1 MTACGLRALRGAMEG
16 ISASI
21 LCTCDA
27 EGQPNVSMISQV
39 HWVDDDHVALSWQ
52 FFNKTRANL
61 MATGR
66 ACVEIFD
73 PSSHARHRLHLDHV
87 ETRTEGPLYEMM
99 KARLAGIASHH
110 GLEGVFRLLGADIFR
125 VTGIDEL
132 IPPTAPSAAD
142 RPPRLSA
149 LRSCI
154 DDLARCRDFDELAD
168 AVLDGVVRHLNIP
181 HAILLMTEGDGRLFA
196 IGSRGYAASGIG
208 AEILPGEGVIG
219 VAAREGV
226 PIRIGH
232 LSADYRY
239 GAALGAAARQAGL
252 LAEDPHGV
260 PFPGLGDPHSQ
271 IAVPIFASG
280 RVCGRVLGVLF
291 CESPEI
297 MRFDHED
304 EDALTL
310 LSAFLGARAALPGDE
325 DAQPPA
331 DPPGAP
337 AIPAGQVV
345 LRHYPCDGSVFLDGD
360 YLIKGVAGAILW
372 RLLCQNADSGRT
384 EFTTREL
391 RLDRTLR
398 LPDHA
403 ENLDAR
409 LVLLRRRLDERGACL
424 RIEKTGRGRF
434 RLIAACAI
442 ALQDMGAATQTP
454 A

>member
-1 MTACGLRALRGAMEG
+1 MSICGLRSLRGAMEG
-16 ISASI
+16 IAASL

-39 HWVDDDHVALSWQ
+39 HWVDEHHVALSWQ

-61 MATGR
+61 LATGK

-73 PSSHARHRLHLDHV
+73 PRTHARHRLHLDHV

-125 VTGIDEL
+125 VTGIEQVTG
-132 IPPTAPSAAD
+132 PVVAATEE
-142 RPPRLSA
+142 RPPLLSA
-149 LRSCI
+149 VRSCI
-154 DDLARCRDFDELAD
+154 DDLACCRDFDELAD
-168 AVLDGVVRHLNIP
+168 AVLDGVVRHLRIP
-181 HAILLMTEGDGRLFA
+181 HAILLMAEGDGRLFA
-196 IGSRGYAASGIG
+196 IGSRGYPSSGIG

-252 LAEDPHGV
+252 IAGDLAGV
-260 PFPGLGDPHSQ
+260 PFPGLGAPHSQ
-271 IAVPIFASG
+271 IAVPVLSA
-280 RVCGRVLGVLF
+280 GRVLGVLF
-291 CESPEI
+291 CEAPEI

-304 EDALTL
+304 EDALML
-310 LSAFLGARAALPGDE
+310 LAGYLGALATLVGEDDPAAIGAE
-325 DAQPPA
+325 PPLV
-331 DPPGAP
+331 PGAQ
-337 AIPAGQVV
+337 AGLVTV
-345 LRHYPCDGSVFLDGD
+345 RHYPRDDSVFLDSD

-372 RLLCQNADSGRT
+372 RLLRQHADSGRT
-384 EFTTREL
+384 DFSTREL
-391 RLDRTLR
+391 RLDRSLR

-409 LVLLRRRLDERGACL
+409 LVLLRRRLEERGACL

-434 RLIAACAI
+434 RLNAACGI
-442 ALQDMGAATQTP
+442 VLRDMGETGMP
-454 A
+454 SG

>member
-1 MTACGLRALRGAMEG
+1 MEG
-16 ISASI
+16 IAASI

-61 MATGR
+61 LATGM

-73 PSSHARHRLHLDHV
+73 PGTGARHRLHLDHV

-125 VTGIDEL
+125 VTGIEQL
-132 IPPTAPSAAD
+132 TAPAPVPVQD
-142 RPPRLSA
+142 RPPLLSA
-149 LRSCI
+149 VRSCI
-154 DDLARCRDFDELAD
+154 DDLSRCRDFDELAD
-168 AVLDGVVRHLNIP
+168 TVLDGVVRHLRIP
-181 HAILLMTEGDGRLFA
+181 HAILLMAEGDGRLFA
-196 IGSRGYAASGIG
+196 IGSRGYAASGVG

-252 LAEDPHGV
+252 IAGDLHGV

-271 IAVPIFASG
+271 VAVPILSA
-280 RVCGRVLGVLF
+280 GRVLGVLF

-304 EDALTL
+304 EDALMLLAGYLGALATL
-310 LSAFLGARAALPGDE
+310 LGDE
-325 DAQPPA
+325 E
-331 DPPGAP
+331 PPGAAEPQP
-337 AIPAGQVV
+337 APAAPAGRVTV
-345 LRHYPCDGSVFLDGD
+345 RHYPRDDSVFLDAD

-372 RLLCQNADSGRT
+372 RLLRQHADTGRT

-391 RLDRTLR
+391 RLDRTLH

-409 LVLLRRRLDERGACL
+409 LVLLRRRLEERGACL

-434 RLIAACAI
+434 RLSAACGI
-442 ALQDMGAATQTP
+442 ALHEMPETSAG
-454 A
+454 